1 MKFDSSGKYL
11 SLGDRA
17 GRIIIFE
24 TPESSKKK
32 EEQFEYYAEFQSHTR
47 EFDPLR
53 SMDVEE

>member
-32 EEQFEYYAEFQSHTR
+32 
-47 EFDPLR
+47 
-53 SMDVEE
+53 